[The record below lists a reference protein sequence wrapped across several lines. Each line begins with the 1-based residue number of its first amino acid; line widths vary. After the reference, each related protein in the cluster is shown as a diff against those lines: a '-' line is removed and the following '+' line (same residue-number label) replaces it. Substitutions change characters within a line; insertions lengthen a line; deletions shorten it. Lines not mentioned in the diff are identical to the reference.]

1 MHDIQV
7 EQGAGGGSWPDDQ
20 TRQHLQVLVEG
31 VATLAGFEQSAV
43 SLRRES
49 VFELVA
55 AAGLD
60 DSFLGRRLPVESVEG
75 ELATAD
81 EWGAWLFVPAD
92 RANQE
97 VLEYSSIPDVSP
109 VDADD
114 AWHPLNLLVAPLLDD
129 EGRLRGLLSVDS
141 PRNGRLPGPEQ
152 LEVLT
157 KYAGVARTLV
167 LLALERESLA
177 ERVRLADEAR
187 EIVRRA
193 LGEASLDLVVEA
205 CRSTLASC
213 FGAVGM
219 WLTAFDEDGGTST
232 TSYSV
237 DSSYVEPPFAEIDGV
252 VIALARRYWADQYV
266 AHFSGERLDQPGLPR
281 REAERLLAV
290 LDGLGV
296 GSVLFVP
303 LGVGTECLGF
313 VVLTRVNDTPAW
325 TSTERLA
332 ALDIGRDLGRAVAN
346 ARQMERE
353 RAVADRLRLL
363 DAYRMEMVNTLGHE
377 LRTPL
382 FSMTANL
389 ELLDVDSLDEEDRR
403 SVAAASRGAARMQ
416 AVIED
421 LLAMAQVADPLR
433 DFVPERVDLRQVLLD
448 VIDECRSLAEARS
461 QACVVEVPDDPVLVP
476 GRPEELH
483 WMLSNLASN
492 ASKYSYDGGR
502 IDVRLTQDGDG
513 VRVTFADAGIGISD
527 VDQENLFREFFR
539 STNPDALARPGTGL
553 GLSIVERIVRRHS
566 GHIELASELGRGTT
580 VTVTIR
586 ALEEEPG
593 PGASSVSVE
602 NVLSG
607 STT

>member
-1 MHDIQV
+1 MYDIQG
-7 EQGAGGGSWPDDQ
+7 EQGAGGGSWSDDQ

-31 VATLAGFEQSAV
+31 VATLAGFEQSAI
-43 SLRRES
+43 SLRRDG

-55 AAGLD
+55 ASGLD
-60 DSFLGRRLPVESVEG
+60 DSFLGRRLPAESVEG

-81 EWGAWLFVPAD
+81 QWGAWLFVPAD
-92 RANQE
+92 RANE
-97 VLEYSSIPDVSP
+97 AVLEYSSIPDVSP
-109 VDADD
+109 VDAED
-114 AWHPLNLLVAPLLDD
+114 AWHPLNLLVAPLLDE

-205 CRSTLASC
+205 CRSTLVSC

-219 WLTAFDEDGGTST
+219 WLTAFDADGATST

-237 DSSYVEPPFAEIDGV
+237 DSSYVAPPFSEIDDV
-252 VIALARRYWADQYV
+252 VIGLAHRYWADQYV
-266 AHFSGERLDQPGLPR
+266 AHFSQARLDQPGLLR
-281 REAERLLAV
+281 SDAERLLAF
-290 LDGLGV
+290 LERIGV

-303 LGVGTECLGF
+303 LGAGTECLGF
-313 VVLTRVNDTPAW
+313 LVLTRVGDTPAW

-346 ARQMERE
+346 ARQIERE

-363 DAYRMEMVNTLGHE
+363 DGYRLEMVNTLGHE

-382 FSMTANL
+382 FSMSANL
-389 ELLDVDSLDEEDRR
+389 ELLDVDSLGEEDRR
-403 SVAAASRGAARMQ
+403 SVAAARRGAARMQ

-433 DFVPERVDLRQVLLD
+433 DFVPEQVDLRQVLLD
-448 VIDECRSLAEARS
+448 VADECHAQAAARS
-461 QACVVEVPDDPVLVP
+461 QSCVVDVPDGPVFVP

-483 WMLSNLASN
+483 WMLANLATN
-492 ASKYSYDGGR
+492 ACKYSHDGGQ
-502 IDVRLTQDGDG
+502 IDIALVRDDDG
-513 VRVTFADAGIGISD
+513 VRAIFTDRGIGISD
-527 VDQENLFREFFR
+527 ADQENLFREFFR

-553 GLSIVERIVRRHS
+553 GLSIVERIGRRHS
-566 GHIELASELGRGTT
+566 GNVELTSKLGQGTT
-580 VTVTIR
+580 VTVTLPAYPSR
-586 ALEEEPG
+586 
-593 PGASSVSVE
+593 
-602 NVLSG
+602 
-607 STT
+607 